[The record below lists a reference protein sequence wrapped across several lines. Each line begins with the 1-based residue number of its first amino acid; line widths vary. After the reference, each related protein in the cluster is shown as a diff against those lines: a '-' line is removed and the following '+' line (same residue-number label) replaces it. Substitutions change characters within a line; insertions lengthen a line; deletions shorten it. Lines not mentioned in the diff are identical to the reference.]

1 MTVPDEESMASALRM
16 AKFPTSAEATS
27 AFQHSLLVS
36 SEKLRLDTQRSR
48 AFVAIEE
55 SIQNAWNLKSRQ
67 LQQAKVSSGEGLVPP
82 PLPPLAAPPLTEMAP
97 EEEEVEEDVG
107 INGGE
112 AHTIF
117 QGDVSLEDQRR
128 IEEFSLYD
136 PRDGTLRNLTFDD
149 QVERRKKL
157 TAEWAKIVQEE
168 KAEMRKNPRKAFAVH
183 APNLEDA
190 FYLIAAT
197 YDLDG
202 NGLLDDYEVL
212 IILER
217 CKLLDSTLTATKVK
231 SFFRTWAVGCNKIIG
246 ENMGVEDIEDGIGYE
261 EFTSLL
267 HWIADMKGIPLA
279 RCRARVI
286 RLSHKMVDTHSSV
299 KRRLSR
305 LFDGFCKREPEWMSA
320 HEFTN
325 LCHTT
330 DLYKQGV
337 FSAGDAFKIFY
348 QTHGLENQRMDFA
361 SFMDAI
367 ARVGQMF
374 GKNETQSAEM
384 FAAAVGRMDT
394 DEETIR
400 RIKLRIKQAASTYGV
415 NGWREFFHE
424 CDQDESGNMDFE
436 EFWHMCR
443 HKLHLEDRK
452 THLQLLFDRLDE
464 DDSGELSIDEMIA
477 FIEN

>member
-1 MTVPDEESMASALRM
+1 MTVHDDGMGSALRLT
-16 AKFPTSAEATS
+16 KFPTSVEASS

-36 SEKLRLDTQRSR
+36 SEKLRLDAQRSR

-55 SIQNAWNLKSRQ
+55 SIQNAWTLKSRQ
-67 LQQAKVSSGEGLVPP
+67 LQKAKEAPVEGPPPPPPPP
-82 PLPPLAAPPLTEMAP
+82 PLAEPPLTQMAP
-97 EEEEVEEDVG
+97 EEEDEEEA
-107 INGGE
+107 IPTNGGE
-112 AHTIF
+112 AHSIF
-117 QGDVSLEDQRR
+117 EGEVSLEDQRR

-136 PRDGTLRNLTFDD
+136 PRDGKMRDMTFDD

-168 KAEMRKNPRKAFAVH
+168 KAEMKKNPRKAFAVH

-202 NGLLDDYEVL
+202 NGLLDDYEIL
-212 IILER
+212 IILDR
-217 CKLLDSTLTATKVK
+217 CKLLDARLTATKVK

-246 ENMGVEDIEDGIGYE
+246 ETSNVEDIEDGIGYE

-279 RCRARVI
+279 RCRSRVI

-299 KRRLSR
+299 KRRLAL

-330 DLYKQGV
+330 NLYKQGV

-348 QTHGLENQRMDFA
+348 QTPGLEDNRLDFGG
-361 SFMDAI
+361 FMDAI
-367 ARVGQMF
+367 ERVGKMF
-374 GKNETQSAEM
+374 GKDTVQSAEM

-400 RIKLRIKQAASTYGV
+400 RIKLRIKQAASTHGA

-424 CDQDESGNMDFE
+424 CDQDESGYMDID
-436 EFWHMCR
+436 EFFDMCR
-443 HKLHLEDRK
+443 HKLKLEDRK
-452 THLQLLFDRLDE
+452 SHLQLLFERLDE
-464 DDSGELSIDEMIA
+464 DDSGELSIDELIA